1 MTAEGGGGAP
11 RAAARHDLGVAVERD
26 LSGSG
31 RLARGGSTRFSTIR
45 FRSTGLPA
53 PAAGSAEDAAP
64 PAPAADAGE
73 EAPAPR
79 PSAGRRL
86 LRWLGLG

>member
-53 PAAGSAEDAAP
+53 PAPAGAPEDAAP

-73 EAPAPR
+73 EAPR
-79 PSAGRRL
+79 PSPVRRL